1 MIDAASLNPAFL
13 DAFGETVYYDKGTD
27 ATTTTS
33 GAYPGRLITA
43 IVNRQPASGLPEAPA
58 ALRPFITVTVT
69 NDATT
74 GISAAELDT
83 GKHSLYMRRRVGGD
97 FETFRIHRIASQD
110 DSMLTLEVR

>member
-13 DAFGETVYYDKGTD
+13 DAFGETVYYDKGDD
-27 ATTTTS
+27 ATTTS
-33 GAYPGRLITA
+33 GAYPGRLIKV

-58 ALRPFITVTVT
+58 ALRPFITVTGA
-69 NDATT
+69 NDSTT

-110 DSMLTLEVR
+110 ESMLTLEVR